1 MSLELSAGLVVLGV
15 LFLLAEIFV
24 PGAVLGILGAL
35 LTLAGVA
42 GGFSHGATAGLSLL
56 LGAVGG
62 GVLLGWLG
70 IRVFPRSPTG
80 RRLILQQNGREWHGY
95 DGGNQALAGT
105 RGTSHSPLRPAG
117 IAIIGDQRVDVV
129 TRGEMI
135 DAGKPVEVIEV
146 EGNRIVV
153 RETPPPPVATS

>member
-1 MSLELSAGLVVLGV
+1 MSLELSAGLVALGV
-15 LFLLAEIFV
+15 LFLLADIFV
-24 PGAVLGILGAL
+24 PGAVLGIRRPAGA
-35 LTLAGVA
+35 GR
-42 GGFSHGATAGLSLL
+42 GGRRFSHGATAGLSLL

-70 IRVFPRSPTG
+70 IRVFPRSPAG
-80 RRLILQQNGREWHGY
+80 RRLILQQNGRDWQGY
-95 DGGNQALAGT
+95 DGGNQALAGAH
-105 RGTSHSPLRPAG
+105 GTSHSPCVRLG

-135 DAGKPVEVIEV
+135 EAGKPVEVIEV

-153 RETPPPPVATS
+153 RETPPQPVATS